1 MEQVTDE
8 EIAWINEKET
18 AMEAAGLEAADGSM
32 QLMLENLKGAELT
45 KARVYVLA
53 EYLR

>member
-1 MEQVTDE
+1 MKRLPGLKKRRQLWQRQ
-8 EIAWINEKET
+8 AR
-18 AMEAAGLEAADGSM
+18 EAAGGSM
-32 QLMLENLKGAELT
+32 QPMLENLKGSELT

>member
-1 MEQVTDE
+1 MNCCDWVTV
-8 EIAWINEKET
+8 NLRKKT
-18 AMEAAGLEAADGSM
+18 MKKKAADGSM

-53 EYLR
+53 EYLK

>member
-1 MEQVTDE
+1 
-8 EIAWINEKET
+8 
-18 AMEAAGLEAADGSM
+18 M
-32 QLMLENLKGAELT
+32 QPMLENLKGSELT